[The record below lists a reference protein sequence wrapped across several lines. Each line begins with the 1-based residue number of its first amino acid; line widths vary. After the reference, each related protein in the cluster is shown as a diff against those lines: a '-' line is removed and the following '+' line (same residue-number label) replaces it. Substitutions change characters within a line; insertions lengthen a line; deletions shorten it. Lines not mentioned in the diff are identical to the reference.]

1 MADADVGGNKTSG
14 HLGSDETLF
23 GRNLNVISL
32 EKAFLKNVSAVTSG
46 EVGIQ
51 RNVGRRKRRS
61 CRTNLK
67 EIKQTGIEIR
77 TRW

>member
-1 MADADVGGNKTSG
+1 MADADVGGHKTSG
-14 HLGSDETLF
+14 HLRSDETLF

-61 CRTNLK
+61 CR
-67 EIKQTGIEIR
+67 
-77 TRW
+77 